1 MNAIINGTIL
11 LPDTAVEGCALLYED
26 NVIYGTVHRE
36 DVPADA
42 TLIDAGGGYVMPGL
56 IDLHI
61 HGYGGCDVCDGHP
74 QDLRDIDAH
83 MLKNGVTG
91 WLATTM
97 TTDEETLRIA
107 LESCRMV
114 MAEKGHALLGVH
126 AEGPYISPTKA
137 GAQDPAHAVPPSPAF
152 IKEYADVIRLLTLA
166 PERDADFA
174 AIRELKADT
183 DITLSMGHTDADYDT
198 ALAAVDAGI
207 THATHLFNA
216 MSPLHH
222 RAPGAVGAALTAD
235 VSCELIADNH
245 HVHPALYDL
254 VWRQKTWYLCLV
266 TDCLSAAGTP
276 DGTGTLCG
284 QPITVKDGRCVL
296 ADGTLAGST
305 LHLWEAVR
313 NLYIHSHIPLWECV
327 NCATLNPADVLGL
340 EGKGSLEAGNDA
352 DILITDR
359 DFRPLTTIFGG
370 NIAYQR

>member
-26 NVIYGTVHRE
+26 NVICGVVHRD

-42 TLIDAGGGYVMPGL
+42 TLIDAKSGYVMPGL

-61 HGYGGCDVCDGHP
+61 HGYGGCDVCDGDP
-74 QDLRDIDAH
+74 NALRKMDAM

-97 TTDEETLRIA
+97 TTDEETLHGA
-107 LESCRMV
+107 FEACRTV

-126 AEGPYISPTKA
+126 AEGPYINPTKV
-137 GAQDPAHAVPPSPAF
+137 GAQNPAYATAPNPAF

-166 PERDADFA
+166 PEMDANFT

-183 DITLSMGHTDADYDT
+183 DIVLSMGHTDADYNT
-198 ALAAVDAGI
+198 ALAAVEAGI

-235 VSCELIADNH
+235 VSCELIADNI

-254 VWRQKTWYLCLV
+254 IWRQKTWDVCLV
-266 TDCLSAAGTP
+266 TDGLSATSTP
-276 DGTGTLCG
+276 DGIGTLGG
-284 QPITVKDGRCVL
+284 QPITVKDGRCIL

-305 LHLWEAVR
+305 LHLWEAIR
-313 NLYIHSHIPLWECV
+313 NLYTRSHIPLWECV
-327 NCATLNPADVLGL
+327 NCATFNPATVLGL
-340 EGKGSLEAGNDA
+340 DGKGSLEIGNDA
-352 DILITDR
+352 DILITNR

-370 NIAYQR
+370 KRID

>member
-11 LPDTAVEGCALLYED
+11 LPDTAVDGCALLYEN
-26 NVIYGTVHRE
+26 NVILGIVHTD

-42 TLIDAGGGYVMPGL
+42 TLIDARGGYVMPGL

-61 HGYGGCDVCDGHP
+61 HGYGGIDVCDSDP
-74 QDLRDIDAH
+74 DALRSMDER

-97 TTDEETLRIA
+97 TTDEATLHRA
-107 LESCRMV
+107 FTACRAV
-114 MAEKGHALLGVH
+114 MAEGGHALLGVH
-126 AEGPYISPTKA
+126 AEGPFINPAKA
-137 GAQDPAHAVPPSPAF
+137 GAQQVAHATAPNPAF
-152 IKEYADVIRLLTLA
+152 IKEHADVIRLLTLA
-166 PERDADFA
+166 PEMDTDFA

-183 DITLSMGHTDADYDT
+183 NIVLAMGHTNADYAT

-222 RAPGAVGAALTAD
+222 REPGVVGAALTAD

-245 HVHPALYDL
+245 HVHPVLYDL
-254 VWRQKTWYLCLV
+254 VWQQKTWNVCLV
-266 TDCLSAAGTP
+266 TDCLPAANAPEGI
-276 DGTGTLCG
+276 GTLG
-284 QPITVKDGRCVL
+284 GMPVAIKDGVCVL
-296 ADGTLAGST
+296 PDGTLAGSI

-313 NLYIHSHIPLWECV
+313 NLHTHSTIPLWECV

-340 EGKGSLEAGNDA
+340 HNKGSLEAGNDA

-370 NIAYQR
+370 KIV

>member
-42 TLIDAGGGYVMPGL
+42 TLIDARGGYVMPGL

-61 HGYGGCDVCDGHP
+61 HGYGGCDVCDGDP
-74 QDLRDIDAH
+74 AALRRMDAM
-83 MLKNGVTG
+83 MLQNGVTG

-137 GAQDPAHAVPPSPAF
+137 GAQDPAHVTAPNVAF

-198 ALAAVDAGI
+198 VLAAVDAGI

-266 TDCLSAAGTP
+266 TDCLSAADTP

-313 NLYIHSHIPLWECV
+313 NLYTHSHIPLWECV

-340 EGKGSLEAGNDA
+340 EGKGSLEMGNDA

>member
-11 LPDTAVEGCALLYED
+11 LPDTMVEGCALLYEG
-26 NVIYGTVHRE
+26 NVIVGVVRRE
-36 DVPADA
+36 DIPADA
-42 TLIDAGGGYVMPGL
+42 TLIDACGGYVMPGL

-61 HGYGGCDVCDGHP
+61 HGYGGVDVCDGDP
-74 QDLRDIDAH
+74 DALRRMDEM
-83 MLKNGVTG
+83 MLQNGVTG

-97 TTDEETLRIA
+97 TTDEETLRCA
-107 LESCRMV
+107 FESCRTMT
-114 MAEKGHALLGVH
+114 AEGGHALLGVH
-126 AEGPYISPTKA
+126 AEGPYISPNRT
-137 GAQDPAHAVPPSPAF
+137 GAQNPAYATAPNPTF

-166 PERDADFA
+166 PEMDGDFA

-183 DITLSMGHTDADYDT
+183 DIVLAMGHTDADYDT
-198 ALAAVDAGI
+198 ATAAVEAGI

-222 RAPGAVGAALTAD
+222 RQPGAVGAALTAD

-245 HVHPALYDL
+245 HVHPALYNL

-276 DGTGTLCG
+276 DGCGTLGG
-284 QPITVKDGRCVL
+284 QPIHVEDGRCFL

-305 LHLWEAVR
+305 LRLWEAVR
-313 NLYIHSHIPLWECV
+313 NLYTHSNIPLWECV

-340 EGKGSLEAGNDA
+340 TGKGSLEMGNDA

-359 DFRPLTTIFGG
+359 DFQPVTVIFGG
-370 NIAYQR
+370 KIV

>member
-61 HGYGGCDVCDGHP
+61 HGYGGCDVCDGDP
-74 QDLRDIDAH
+74 AALRRMDAM
-83 MLKNGVTG
+83 MLQNGVTG

-137 GAQDPAHAVPPSPAF
+137 GAQDPAHVTAPNVAF

-276 DGTGTLCG
+276 DGKGTLCG
-284 QPITVKDGRCVL
+284 QPILVKDGRCVL

-313 NLYIHSHIPLWECV
+313 NLYTHSHIPLWECV

>member
-1 MNAIINGTIL
+1 MNAIINGAII
-11 LPDTAVEGCALLYED
+11 LPDTVVEGCALLYEN
-26 NVIYGTVHRE
+26 NVIYGVVHTE

-42 TLIDAGGGYVMPGL
+42 TIIDAGGGYVMPGL

-61 HGYGGCDVCDGHP
+61 HGYGGVDVCDGDP
-74 QDLRDIDAH
+74 DAIRQ
-83 MLKNGVTG
+83 MDAMLLKNGVTG

-97 TTDEETLRIA
+97 TTDEDTLRSA
-107 LESCRMV
+107 FSACRAV
-114 MAEKGHALLGVH
+114 MAEGGHALLGVH
-126 AEGPYISPTKA
+126 AEGPYINPAKA
-137 GAQDPAHAVPPSPAF
+137 GAQNAACAAIPNLAF

-166 PERDADFA
+166 PEMDGDFS

-183 DITLSMGHTDADYDT
+183 DVVLAMGHTDADYDT
-198 ALAAVDAGI
+198 AVAAIDAGV

-222 RAPGAVGAALTAD
+222 REPGVVGAALTAD

-245 HVHPALYDL
+245 HVHPALYEM
-254 VWRQKTWYLCLV
+254 VWRQKTWNVCLV

-276 DGTGTLCG
+276 DGKGTLGG
-284 QPITVKDGRCVL
+284 QPILVKDGRCVL

-305 LHLWEAVR
+305 LRLWEAVR
-313 NLYIHSHIPLWECV
+313 NLYAHTTIPLWECV

-352 DILITDR
+352 DILITNR
-359 DFRPLTTIFGG
+359 DFCPQITIFGG
-370 NIAYQR
+370 NIV